1 MRVVL
6 SAGLICVAT
15 LATAAEPISRAKAEE
30 QATALVAQLTLQEKA
45 DQLLNTAPAIPRLGI
60 PAYNWWT
67 ESLHGAIGEVPTT
80 NFPEPIGLAATF
92 DEPLIQDVAGGLSPE
107 GERKRVGE
115 G

>member
-30 QATALVAQLTLQEKA
+30 QATALVAQLTLQEKV

-60 PAYNWWT
+60 P
-67 ESLHGAIGEVPTT
+67 
-80 NFPEPIGLAATF
+80 GLQLVDGITARRHRRST
-92 DEPLIQDVAGGLSPE
+92 DDKLPRTDRPCGDL
-107 GERKRVGE
+107 R
-115 G
+115 